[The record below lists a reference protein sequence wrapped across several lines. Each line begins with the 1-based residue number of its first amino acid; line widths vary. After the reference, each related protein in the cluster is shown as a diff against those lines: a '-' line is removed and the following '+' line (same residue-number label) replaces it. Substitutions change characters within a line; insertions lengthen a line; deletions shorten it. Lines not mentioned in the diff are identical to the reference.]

1 MRRSALTIVLSLIAA
16 LCYGQGVIDR
26 SLAYKDEFRLIGAET
41 AMSYSA
47 LSFLN
52 DSLPTASKVQL
63 NFNLREE
70 SQAYLPQN
78 GDGLRLGEFKAD
90 SRRKWGKSAV
100 RGGVSYQRGYKK
112 NVCWNT
118 SSDFELLYPYVLA
131 DSVGGKLQMEQYAFY
146 GAWAGHAGD
155 WTLGAEGNYRA
166 LHEYRDVDPR
176 PRNIS
181 SDFKARFSAAHPFH
195 SYLAGINLSYRK
207 YHQSQSVSFY
217 DRSGANTVEMHFT
230 GLGTTFARFTSPTSN
245 SSTRY
250 KGHGFEASL
259 LLQPLD
265 GKRLYAGL
273 SYNLTNFRRL
283 LINQNE
289 VPITDLLVQEV
300 SAFSAYSW
308 QKNVFKAA
316 LEGELSYELRQGTE
330 NIIDNGKT
338 GIYEKLADLTM
349 YRNRVISLDVKSAL
363 SGRLPLVFSPKLGGK
378 VFLSEY
384 VYPQKYMDF
393 AYLYAGSGVS
403 ANREIG
409 KAVCRFEAGAYYLA
423 NLHSNLKLDGID
435 EAIGQAYTDMFN
447 KFSDSS
453 LRLDLSASAN
463 RQIKKDIAAFA
474 AIDIKYYAFVET
486 KSSVQL
492 GLSAGLLF

>member
-1 MRRSALTIVLSLIAA
+1 MRRSALIFLLAFVAT
-16 LCYGQGVIDR
+16 LCYGQGVVDR
-26 SLAYKDEFRLIGAET
+26 SLAYKDEFKLIGSNKAI
-41 AMSYSA
+41 SYSA

-52 DSLPTASKVQL
+52 DSLPSASKVQL
-63 NFNLREE
+63 IYNLREE
-70 SQAYLPQN
+70 SQAYLPQE
-78 GDGLRLGEFKAD
+78 GDGLRQGEFKAD
-90 SRRKWGKSAV
+90 SRRKWEKSAV

-131 DSVGGKLQMEQYAFY
+131 DSIGGKLQKEQYAFY
-146 GAWAGHAGD
+146 GAWAGQVGE
-155 WTLGAEGNYRA
+155 WTIGAEGNYRA

-181 SDFKARFSAAHPFH
+181 SEVKLRLSAARPFH
-195 SYLAGINLSYRK
+195 SYLAGINLSYLK

-217 DRSGANTVEMHFT
+217 DRSGANTMEMHFT

-250 KGHGFEASL
+250 KGHGFEAAL
-259 LLQPLD
+259 LMQPLD
-265 GKRLYAGL
+265 GKKLYAGL
-273 SYNLTNFRRL
+273 SYSLTNFRRH

-308 QKNVFKAA
+308 QKNAFKAA

-349 YRNRVISLDVKSAL
+349 YKNRVISLDVKSAL
-363 SGRLPLVFSPKLGGK
+363 SGRLPLTFSPKLGAK

-393 AYLYAGSGVS
+393 SYLYAGSGVS
-403 ANREIG
+403 TNREIG

-423 NLHSNLKLDGID
+423 NLHSDLKIEDID
-435 EAIGQAYTDMFN
+435 AVIAQAYTDMLN
-447 KFSDSS
+447 KFSDSC
-453 LRLDLSASAN
+453 LRLDLSASAT
-463 RQIKKDIAAFA
+463 RQI
-474 AIDIKYYAFVET
+474 
-486 KSSVQL
+486 
-492 GLSAGLLF
+492 